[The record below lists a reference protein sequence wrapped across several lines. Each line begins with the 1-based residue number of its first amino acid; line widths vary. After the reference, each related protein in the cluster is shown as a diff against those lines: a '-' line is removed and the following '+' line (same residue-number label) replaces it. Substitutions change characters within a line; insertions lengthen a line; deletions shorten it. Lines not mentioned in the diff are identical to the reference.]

1 MKRFAV
7 IFLALLAAFSCRIV
21 NDLDYP
27 VIPGEI
33 LSISVEGQKSVVID
47 KAKRTVHISLDE
59 AADLSRVKVLEV
71 TVNEEGTLEGIGEY
85 LDLRKPVP
93 VLIKTYQDY
102 TWTITGDL
110 DVERYIRCANQIGD
124 AQINPSTR
132 TALVYVSEIQTLSA
146 VVIEAMKLEPEGA
159 ELISTTGYDQVDGVA
174 VLSTEPLSLP
184 KTLNCVLERVFTFS
198 SRGEK
203 VDWKFKA
210 LQLAMSLKVDSVIPY
225 CYHAKVRALFDGEG
239 TPEVQYRPTGEEEWI
254 GVESTVTGV
263 GISADITG
271 LQENTGYQVRVV
283 CGDEISEIYPFKTDR
298 ALQLDNLDFD
308 TWELSGKVW
317 NPFLSDG
324 PKIWDTANKATASFL
339 GNATTPDPDFI
350 APHDDP
356 GNSGDNGD
364 HGDPDDPGD
373 SGRVRRSVRMESS
386 YAVVKFAAGSI
397 FTGSF
402 VSLKGLGAELS
413 WGIPYTSRPS
423 ALKGY
428 IAYEPK
434 VITDADAAHSS
445 LKGQMD
451 TGHVIMILTDWEEPF
466 HVISSDAK
474 YVDFENDP
482 SIIAYGRYALSES
495 TNGFIEFELP
505 LEYRSERT
513 PRYLVIVGSSSA
525 LGDYFTGG
533 RGSTLWLDDFSL
545 VYE

>member
-59 AADLSRVKVLEV
+59 TSDLSRVKVLEV

-102 TWTITGDL
+102 SWTITGDL

-339 GNATTPDPDFI
+339 GNATTPDPDFV
-350 APHDDP
+350 APHE
-356 GNSGDNGD
+356 
-364 HGDPDDPGD
+364 DPDEP
-373 SGRVRRSVRMESS
+373 GRVRRSVRMESS

>member
-1 MKRFAV
+1 
-7 IFLALLAAFSCRIV
+7 
-21 NDLDYP
+21 
-27 VIPGEI
+27 
-33 LSISVEGQKSVVID
+33 
-47 KAKRTVHISLDE
+47 
-59 AADLSRVKVLEV
+59 
-71 TVNEEGTLEGIGEY
+71 
-85 LDLRKPVP
+85 
-93 VLIKTYQDY
+93 
-102 TWTITGDL
+102 
-110 DVERYIRCANQIGD
+110 
-124 AQINPSTR
+124 
-132 TALVYVSEIQTLSA
+132 
-146 VVIEAMKLEPEGA
+146 
-159 ELISTTGYDQVDGVA
+159 
-174 VLSTEPLSLP
+174 
-184 KTLNCVLERVFTFS
+184 
-198 SRGEK
+198 
-203 VDWKFKA
+203 
-210 LQLAMSLKVDSVIPY
+210 
-225 CYHAKVRALFDGEG
+225 
-239 TPEVQYRPTGEEEWI
+239 
-254 GVESTVTGV
+254 
-263 GISADITG
+263 
-271 LQENTGYQVRVV
+271 
-283 CGDEISEIYPFKTDR
+283 
-298 ALQLDNLDFD
+298 
-308 TWELSGKVW
+308 
-317 NPFLSDG
+317 
-324 PKIWDTANKATASFL
+324 
-339 GNATTPDPDFI
+339 
-350 APHDDP
+350 
-356 GNSGDNGD
+356 
-364 HGDPDDPGD
+364 
-373 SGRVRRSVRMESS
+373 MESS